1 MDSDPQRF
9 YTKLAS
15 LCSTN
20 IRMGARFIYA
30 CAMTKSNAIKATL
43 FANKHNS
50 FLFQFEFFRLAVLK
64 IKLKKKQREFLSMW
78 EKDFTSW
85 TEINLVKAIDKE

>member
-1 MDSDPQRF
+1 
-9 YTKLAS
+9 
-15 LCSTN
+15 
-20 IRMGARFIYA
+20 MGARFIYA

-64 IKLKKKQREFLSMW
+64 IKLKKK
-78 EKDFTSW
+78 
-85 TEINLVKAIDKE
+85 TERIPIYVRKRLYIMN

>member
-1 MDSDPQRF
+1 
-9 YTKLAS
+9 
-15 LCSTN
+15 
-20 IRMGARFIYA
+20 MGARFIYA

-64 IKLKKKQREFLSMW
+64 IKLKKKQREFVSM
-78 EKDFTSW
+78 
-85 TEINLVKAIDKE
+85 